1 MLCQNYRG
9 ITLLSVVAKVY
20 ERILER
26 KLRTHTEPLLSDS
39 QSGFRKGHSI
49 QDQIFTVKTVINK
62 TLRQGNECIMAF
74 IDLEKAFDRVARNK
88 VWTALENIGVQ
99 RELIEAIKS
108 MYNNSRCYI
117 RTKNMASKL
126 FEVPDGLRQGGVLS
140 PVLFIITMNEIIQK
154 SREGAKA
161 LRIGYKNMKP
171 VEITECA
178 FADDLVIF
186 AKKEEELQRNI
197 NVWKENLGEYNLKI
211 NISKSKVMMIS
222 RSSRNIKIQIDNI
235 QMEQVEDFKY
245 LGTVIE
251 AKGNNNLEV
260 DSRIDSALKVYH
272 SLRTSVINKKEISRK
287 TKLTVY
293 KTILRPVLMF
303 ACESWVLSQQNE
315 SRLQAL
321 EMKYLRRVLGVTRM
335 DRLRNDYIRKE
346 LEVESILE
354 LINKRK
360 LQWFGHL
367 ARMNSE
373 RQVRKVWEAGIT
385 EKRERGRPPE
395 NWYSATSKLLKKKGL
410 TWQEGK
416 KLATNKK
423 EWRKIV
429 HEAE

>member
-1 MLCQNYRG
+1 
-9 ITLLSVVAKVY
+9 
-20 ERILER
+20 
-26 KLRTHTEPLLSDS
+26 
-39 QSGFRKGHSI
+39 
-49 QDQIFTVKTVINK
+49 
-62 TLRQGNECIMAF
+62 
-74 IDLEKAFDRVARNK
+74 
-88 VWTALENIGVQ
+88 
-99 RELIEAIKS
+99 
-108 MYNNSRCYI
+108 
-117 RTKNMASKL
+117 
-126 FEVPDGLRQGGVLS
+126 
-140 PVLFIITMNEIIQK
+140 MNEIIQK

-373 RQVRKVWEAGIT
+373 RQVRKV
-385 EKRERGRPPE
+385 
-395 NWYSATSKLLKKKGL
+395 
-410 TWQEGK
+410 
-416 KLATNKK
+416 
-423 EWRKIV
+423 
-429 HEAE
+429 